1 MAIVSF
7 AKHTSCYQGNKA
19 ANQYNIVWPNVK
31 SMLQK
36 LNLCIGL
43 AIYHKPNSI
52 TRLRQPLPALG
63 HLAEE
68 LCYEYD
74 YLLITY
80 ICSFLDE
87 KILRN
92 G

>member
-1 MAIVSF
+1 MGLFHFQIPIPMAIVSF

-43 AIYHKPNSI
+43 AICQKPNSI

-63 HLAEE
+63 HLDEE

-74 YLLITY
+74 YLTY
-80 ICSFLDE
+80 
-87 KILRN
+87 
-92 G
+92 